1 MTPTLTPEDA
11 RARTIKRSDMVAC
24 ALAFIDCKMPGSER
38 KENYALVGPGVTQ
51 SRDQVVNLT
60 EAHGFSL
67 GVAAMPPGTINNLHV
82 HFTAEVFM
90 IQRGTWTFRWGAEGP
105 DGLTNDGTIQGGPGD
120 VVSVPTWIFRG
131 FSNTGTEDGW
141 IFTALGGDDTGGI
154 IWHPSILRN
163 AAQYGMFL
171 TQDNMLVDTATGQP
185 QPAPGA
191 LMAPLSPEQIATLPR
206 YTPAQMAQRV
216 VTAAG
221 RAWSP
226 AALLSAG
233 LPGHATELAPVIGHG
248 MTEDRAHAAPI
259 GNPHG
264 FSVEWLRIPAGNS
277 TGRHSL
283 DEKQVVIVFSGAL
296 DITLNGPGAETTV
309 HVATGECFSAPAG
322 AWRSLAAAGGAPVEA
337 TLVTAGDAR
346 KRITWAP
353 DIAQAALQ
361 VGTVLDHDG
370 HVAPLA
376 LMPPTTRTAVTAR
389 MMQAAE

>member
-1 MTPTLTPEDA
+1 MTLILTPEDA

-38 KENYALVGPGVTQ
+38 KENYSLVGPGVTQ

-60 EAHGFSL
+60 EPHGFSL

-90 IQRGTWTFRWGAEGP
+90 IQRGTWTFRWGAEGQ
-105 DGLTNDGTIQGGPGD
+105 DGTIQGGPGD

-131 FSNTGTEDGW
+131 FSNTGAEDGW

-171 TQDNMLVDTATGQP
+171 TQDNMLVDTATGTP

-191 LMAPLSPEQIATLPR
+191 LMAPLTPEQIATLPR

-216 VTAAG
+216 VTAAD
-221 RAWSP
+221 RAWSG

-248 MTEDRAHAAPI
+248 MTEERAHAAPI

-283 DEKQVVIVFSGAL
+283 DAKQVVIVFSGAL
-296 DITLNGPGAETTV
+296 DITLNGPGTETTV
-309 HVATGECFSAPAG
+309 RVATGECFSAPAG
-322 AWRSLAAAGGAPVEA
+322 AWRSLAAADGVPVEA

-361 VGTVLDHDG
+361 AGTVLDHDG

-376 LMPPTTRTAVTAR
+376 LLPPTTRTAVAAR